1 MRRKVFFTLTMV
13 ILSIFLVSCAQNL
26 ELEQE
31 QEQETS
37 DEISSEDNT
46 PQNITTIE
54 TAYVPSRT
62 IKIAC
67 VGDSLTYGVGATDRA
82 SKSYP
87 SKLQSLLGDSYE
99 VKNFGRSRAFMID
112 KSEYSD
118 FTYSSDKSVAYK
130 STSEY
135 KSSIQ
140 YDADI
145 VLICLGTN
153 DAHASNKNEEI
164 DQETYFYESAVALV
178 SEYQNLPSK
187 PTVYLMYPPS
197 RFDSNYRRLY
207 LRDTILP
214 LIDKAVDA
222 TKCETIDL
230 FNLTD
235 PYALYNDKTYF
246 STDGVHLSDEG
257 YALIAQC
264 VYDVISAYRLD

>member
-1 MRRKVFFTLTMV
+1 MIRKVFFTLTMV

-67 VGDSLTYGVGATDRA
+67 VGDSLTYGVGATDRT

-135 KSSIQ
+135 RSSIQ
-140 YDADI
+140 YDANI

-153 DAHASNKNEEI
+153 DAHASNKNADV
-164 DQETYFYESAVALV
+164 DQKTFFYESAVALAK
-178 SEYQNLPSK
+178 EYQNLPSK
-187 PTVYLMYPPS
+187 PK
-197 RFDSNYRRLY
+197 D
-207 LRDTILP
+207 I
-214 LIDKAVDA
+214 
-222 TKCETIDL
+222 
-230 FNLTD
+230 FNL
-235 PYALYNDKTYF
+235 
-246 STDGVHLSDEG
+246 
-257 YALIAQC
+257 
-264 VYDVISAYRLD
+264 SAKPF